1 MRTIVANSL
10 EEALFKAATE
20 LNCLI
25 ADLQYDVI
33 QVPSKGFLGFGKKQ
47 AIIEVCLKEKPKPI
61 QPSPPSFHDNNPHA
75 KIADIQSEVRALFA
89 HIPYQIDS
97 IQVALY
103 DSQTLLIEINGED
116 CALLIGEKGY
126 RYNALSYLLF
136 NWIHPKYGYNIRL
149 EVASFLKKQEEL
161 MENYLQSV
169 IMMVHEVGKA
179 KTKPLDGLLLHI
191 ALKRLRETFPNK
203 YVACQS
209 KADNQRYIVVNDF
222 HKPQP

>member
-1 MRTIVANSL
+1 MRTIVASSL

-20 LNCLI
+20 LGCSVS
-25 ADLQYDVI
+25 DLQYNVI
-33 QVPSKGFLGFGKKQ
+33 QVPSRGFLGFGKKQ
-47 AIIEVCLKEKPKPI
+47 AIIEVCCKEKPKSAP
-61 QPSPPSFHDNNPHA
+61 PSPLPSKADTVPHA
-75 KIADIQSEVRALFA
+75 KIMEIQQEICALLA

-97 IQVALY
+97 IQVELY
-103 DSQTLLIEINGED
+103 NPQTLLIEIKGED

-136 NWIHPKYGYNIRL
+136 SWIHPKYGYNIRL
-149 EVASFLKKQEEL
+149 EVANFLKEQEE
-161 MENYLQSV
+161 MIEHYLQSV

-203 YVACQS
+203 HVTCQS
-209 KADNQRYIVVNDF
+209 KANNQRYIVVNDF
-222 HKPQP
+222 HKP

>member
-1 MRTIVANSL
+1 MKSVVADSL

-20 LNCLI
+20 LDCLI
-25 ADLQYDVI
+25 SDLQYEVI

-47 AIIEVCLKEKPKPI
+47 AIIEVCQKLKPPPPPPPEPTSDPHSKITEI
-61 QPSPPSFHDNNPHA
+61 QN
-75 KIADIQSEVRALFA
+75 EVRALLA
-89 HIPYQIDS
+89 RIPYHIDF
-97 IQVALY
+97 IQVELY
-103 DSQTLLIEINGED
+103 DPKTLLIEINGED

-149 EVASFLKKQEEL
+149 EVAHFLKKQEEI

-169 IMMVHEVGKA
+169 IMVVHEVGKA

-209 KADNQRYIVVNDF
+209 NADNQRYIVVNDF
-222 HKPQP
+222 HKP